1 VWRPF
6 CRVPKFLSVPI
17 KAPHPPRRGAAFPG
31 GDWALPWNGIRPS
44 FFVNSVSKPI
54 ATFLSGLLA
63 VSVTHSQEIALLPET
78 PPPGGSASDGSIFT
92 RKNARAITLAIP
104 APRGPILD
112 RHGEPLAQSRVAWQ
126 LGLQFRQF
134 EKADRA
140 FVINWA
146 RGHLQTAKTL
156 YPAVSEPTDD
166 ELWSHYEERRWL
178 PLLISSHINLAEK
191 QKIEGGLSSGLI
203 LHPVYQR
210 YYPEGDL
217 AAHIV
222 GYTGSVGKL
231 PTGPIN
237 FNEPYWEETEG
248 RSGLELLLNRE
259 LAGQAGTKKLL
270 FDETGRKFPEE
281 LPKRPRPGGAVVT
294 TLNLEWQRHAEKVLK
309 DKSRRG
315 AFVLIDV
322 NTGEVLVMASRP
334 SFDLNRFVPGIS
346 TKDYEELEKD
356 PSTPLYGRAFQSKYP
371 PGSCFKP
378 IVALTAL
385 NDGEITK
392 NTAIDC
398 PGSLTLGNHTFHNH
412 NKRAAGAISVVPALA
427 SSNNIWFGKVGMRL
441 GAPAFL
447 NTARRF
453 GFGEKTGLDL
463 VGETP
468 GFLPTNDWMLDV
480 QKRRFMNGD
489 AFNLS
494 IGQGFL
500 EVSPLQ
506 VAQAMAG
513 IANGGVLPKLH
524 LVNQVQDPYGR
535 VIRQA
540 VPERRNWLGMSEE
553 AIQVVREG
561 MKRVVDGGT
570 GRSAGLSFTELCGK
584 TGTAQWKIASKT
596 NLAWFAGF
604 LPYDEPRFAFAA
616 VYEGRPGENPSGGK
630 NAAPIV
636 KAFFEPLKDEI
647 KEIIAPAPKALEIVD
662 ESETPA
668 DADAEDVPTE
678 GVLRAQEVEILETGA
693 MDEEEIVGEEIPK
706 ALPVDPDEIPEE

>member
-1 VWRPF
+1 VS
-6 CRVPKFLSVPI
+6 KSIASL
-17 KAPHPPRRGAAFPG
+17 
-31 GDWALPWNGIRPS
+31 LPW
-44 FFVNSVSKPI
+44 FLAASVAS
-54 ATFLSGLLA
+54 A
-63 VSVTHSQEIALLPET
+63 QELALLPET
-78 PPPGGSASDGSIFT
+78 PSAGGSASDASIFT
-92 RKNARAITLAIP
+92 RRNARAITLAIP

-146 RGHLQTAKTL
+146 RGHLQTAKAL

-166 ELWSHYEERRWL
+166 ELWSHYNDRRWL
-178 PLLISSHINLAEK
+178 PLLISSHLNSAEK
-191 QKIEGGLSSGLI
+191 QKIESGLSSGLI

-217 AAHIV
+217 AAHII

-248 RSGLELLLNRE
+248 RSGLEILFNRE
-259 LAGQAGTKKLL
+259 LSGQPGTKKLL

-294 TLNLEWQRHAEKVLK
+294 TLNLEWQRHAEKVLR
-309 DKSRRG
+309 DKCRRG

-334 SFDLNRFVPGIS
+334 SFDLNRFIPGIS
-346 TKDYEELEKD
+346 SKDYEELEKD

-427 SSNNIWFGKVGMRL
+427 SSNNIWFGKIGMRL

-453 GFGEKTGLDL
+453 GFGEKTGLEL
-463 VGETP
+463 VGETA
-468 GFLPTNDWMLDV
+468 GFLPTSDWMLDV

-535 VIRQA
+535 VIKQA
-540 VPERRNWLGMSEE
+540 VPERRNWLGVSEE
-553 AIQVVREG
+553 AIKVVREG
-561 MKRVVDGGT
+561 MREVVDGGT

-636 KAFFEPLKDEI
+636 KAFFEPLKAEI
-647 KEIIAPAPKALEIVD
+647 KEIIAPAPKALEIID
-662 ESETPA
+662 ESEIPA
-668 DADAEDVPTE
+668 AAEVKEGPAE
-678 GVLRAQEVEILETGA
+678 GVLRAQEVELLDTGIL
-693 MDEEEIVGEEIPK
+693 DGEDPAGEGVPK
-706 ALPVDPDEIPEE
+706 ALPVDPEEIPGE